1 MPGAPQRRSWPLDS
15 APQVWQSYRSSGPSA
30 VALARVASN
39 VPSAGDSASAS
50 TGLNSATRSL
60 ATWLLSPKLPAT
72 QAVPR
77 TRCVTD
83 EYQQDHLA
91 NVMRKKASASWP
103 LSVASNYCLPSPT
116 STKLVDGGQSCA
128 LASSA
133 YRDGCALAPG
143 NVYPRGCSSASV
155 AHRQRWLVGYASA
168 QLPPY
173 GSSQRPAMGAGA
185 HDGVSTSSSSS
196 AAHRCYSVHAEC
208 QAHATTSAMPVV
220 LSLMADSACHPD
232 MSYHMSR

>member
-15 APQVWQSYRSSGPSA
+15 APQVWQSYRRSGPSA

-39 VPSAGDSASAS
+39 VPGAGDRASAS

-77 TRCVTD
+77 TRCVT
-83 EYQQDHLA
+83 EECQQDHLA
-91 NVMRKKASASWP
+91 NVMHKKASASWP

-116 STKLVDGGQSCA
+116 GGQSCA

-133 YRDGCALAPG
+133 YRDDCALASG

-155 AHRQRWLVGYASA
+155 AHRQPWLVGYASA

-173 GSSQRPAMGAGA
+173 GSSLRPAMGGGA

-196 AAHRCYSVHAEC
+196 AAHRCCSVHAEC

-220 LSLMADSACHPD
+220 LLSMADSACHPD